1 MSNETAAGAG
11 SGLYPFTRSSFIA
24 GVVRFKAFPQGL
36 KPVIL
41 MRLIGTAEAVP
52 FQSPVM
58 KQLLET
64 IVPAASD

>member
-1 MSNETAAGAG
+1 
-11 SGLYPFTRSSFIA
+11 
-24 GVVRFKAFPQGL
+24 VVRFKAFPQGL

-58 KQLLET
+58 KQHLET